1 MKNCFLLLLN
11 FTGKPK
17 VQKVKEGST
26 TVYLLGTLCEQA
38 RNSHWSCSPSALFT
52 LCA

>member
-1 MKNCFLLLLN
+1 MKKWVLLLLN
-11 FTGKPK
+11 FAGKTK
-17 VQKVKEGST
+17 VQKVKDGFT